1 MSATLSKTTGP
12 TSTTTARSSSS
23 QWRALRRLS
32 WPYFLMLP
40 TLALIVA
47 FSLYPLLQGFY
58 MSFFKRGVVVL
69 PQVQQTWPQYV
80 GLGNFIHLL
89 DNDEFR
95 VSLLKTVGFV
105 VVAVPLN
112 IILSLSLAV
121 LLQPQ
126 TRLFAFT
133 RTVVFFPS
141 MISLLII
148 GITWRWLFGLNNGLV
163 NYVLSLVQIAPIPW
177 LEQDTMAQIA
187 VVVAWIW
194 WQAGVN
200 MMIFLSGL
208 TAISPDYYEA
218 ASLDRTSKWR
228 QFTHITL
235 PLLRP
240 TMAVVVV
247 LSSIEAFKVY
257 ELVVSLTG
265 GGPGKATVYLI
276 QTIYDTAFQ
285 LPMQAGVAAAQSVV
299 LFVVLMVL
307 AILQLRLARSTS

>member
-1 MSATLSKTTGP
+1 MSEIASSP
-12 TSTTTARSSSS
+12 MTTTAARPLFPARVSTI
-23 QWRALRRLS
+23 LRGF

-40 TLALIVA
+40 TMALIVA
-47 FSLYPLLQGFY
+47 FTLYPLVQGLF
-58 MSFFKRGVVVL
+58 MSLFKRGVVVL
-69 PQVQQTWPQYV
+69 PQVPQTLPQYV
-80 GLGNFIHLL
+80 GLDNFVHLL
-89 DNDEFR
+89 DNADFKL
-95 VSLLKTVGFV
+95 SLIKTVVFV
-105 VVAVPLN
+105 VIAVPLN
-112 IILSLSLAV
+112 IALSLSLAV

-126 TRLFAFT
+126 TRFFAFA

-163 NYVLSLVQIAPIPW
+163 NYALSLVEIAPIPW

-187 VVVAWIW
+187 VVVAWVW

-218 ASLDRTSKWR
+218 ASIDGTTKWR

-285 LPMQAGVAAAQSVV
+285 LPMQAGVAAAQSAV
-299 LFVVLMVL
+299 LFIVLL
-307 AILQLRLARSTS
+307 ALAVIQLRLSRSKS

>member
-1 MSATLSKTTGP
+1 MSVMAAHETRTAATRP
-12 TSTTTARSSSS
+12 SSY
-23 QWRALRRLS
+23 RRLGETKRRL

-40 TLALIVA
+40 TMALIAA
-47 FSLYPLLQGFY
+47 FTLYPLVQGLH
-58 MSFFKRGVVVL
+58 MSLFKRGVVVL
-69 PQVQQTWPQYV
+69 PQMPQTLPQYV
-80 GLGNFIHLL
+80 GLDNFIGLI
-89 DNDEFR
+89 DNADFR
-95 VSLLKTVGFV
+95 VSLLKTVLFV

-112 IILSLSLAV
+112 VVLSLSLAV

-126 TRLFAFT
+126 TRLFAFV

-163 NYVLSLVQIAPIPW
+163 NYALSLVQIAPVPW
-177 LEQDTMAQIA
+177 LEQDLMAQIA
-187 VVVAWIW
+187 VVVAWVW

-218 ASLDRTSKWR
+218 ASIDGTSRWR

-285 LPMQAGVAAAQSVV
+285 VPMQAGVAAAQSAV

-307 AILQLRLARSTS
+307 AIAQLRLSRSRS

>member
-1 MSATLSKTTGP
+1 MSAVVTQAAGTGASP
-12 TSTTTARSSSS
+12 SAASPGKAAFRF
-23 QWRALRRLS
+23 A
-32 WPYFLMLP
+32 WPYLLMLP
-40 TLALIVA
+40 TVALLVA
-47 FSLYPLLQGFY
+47 FTLYPLAQGLV
-58 MSFFKRGVVVL
+58 MAFFKRGVVVL
-69 PQVQQTWPQYV
+69 PQVPQTLPTFV
-80 GLGNFIHLL
+80 GFDNF
-89 DNDEFR
+89 
-95 VSLLKTVGFV
+95 VSLLGNGEFRTSLFKTVVFV
-105 VVAVPLN
+105 VCAVPLN
-112 IILSLSLAV
+112 IAFSLGLAL

-126 TRLFAFT
+126 TRLFSFV

-148 GITWRWLFGLNNGLV
+148 GVTWRWLFGLNNGLV
-163 NYVLSLVQIAPIPW
+163 NYLLSLVEIAPVPW

-187 VVVAWIW
+187 VMVAWIW

-218 ASLDRTSKWR
+218 ASIDGTPKWR

-235 PLLRP
+235 PLLKP

-247 LSSIEAFKVY
+247 LSCIEAFKVY

-276 QTIYDTAFQ
+276 QTIYETAFQ
-285 LPMQAGVAAAQSVV
+285 KPMQAGIAAAQSAV
-299 LFVVLMVL
+299 LFI
-307 AILQLRLARSTS
+307 ILITLTIVQLRVSRSKE

>member
-1 MSATLSKTTGP
+1 MSAHLTPTKTAATRP
-12 TSTTTARSSSS
+12 SFF
-23 QWRALRRLS
+23 QWRTLRRLS
-32 WPYFLMLP
+32 WPYFLILP
-40 TLALIVA
+40 TMALIVA
-47 FSLYPLLQGFY
+47 FSLYPLVQGFY
-58 MSFFKRGVVVL
+58 MSLFKRGVVVL
-69 PQVQQTWPQYV
+69 PQVPQTLPQYV
-80 GLGNFIHLL
+80 GFDNFIHLL
-89 DNDEFR
+89 DNADFR
-95 VSLLKTVGFV
+95 VTLLKTVGFV

-112 IILSLSLAV
+112 IILSLSLAI

-126 TRLFAFT
+126 TRLFAFA

-163 NYVLSLVQIAPIPW
+163 NYLLSLVSIAPVPW

-187 VVVAWIW
+187 VVVAWVW

-218 ASLDRTSKWR
+218 ASIDRTSKWR

-240 TMAVVVV
+240 TLAVVLV

-285 LPMQAGVAAAQSVV
+285 MPMKAGVAAAQSVV
-299 LFVVLMVL
+299 LFCVLMVL
-307 AILQLRLARSTS
+307 AIIQLRVARSAK

>member
-1 MSATLSKTTGP
+1 MNDASAVISRQSAP
-12 TSTTTARSSSS
+12 RRNSE
-23 QWRALRRLS
+23 WLRPLLRTS
-32 WPYFLMLP
+32 WPYLLMLP
-40 TLALIVA
+40 TVALIVI
-47 FSLYPLLQGFY
+47 FTLYPLVQGLY
-58 MSFFKRGVVVL
+58 MSLFKRGVVVL
-69 PQVQQTWPQYV
+69 PQIPQTVPQYV
-80 GLGNFIHLL
+80 GLDNFVHLL
-89 DNDEFR
+89 DNADFR
-95 VSLLKTVGFV
+95 TSLIKTVIFV

-112 IILSLSLAV
+112 VVFSLSLAM
-121 LLQPQ
+121 LLKPQ
-126 TRLFAFT
+126 TKLFAFV

-163 NYVLSLVQIAPIPW
+163 NYALSLASIAPVPW

-187 VVVAWIW
+187 VVVAWVW

-208 TAISPDYYEA
+208 TAISSDYYEA
-218 ASLDRTSKWR
+218 AAIDGTSRWR

-247 LSSIEAFKVY
+247 LSTIEAFKVY

-285 LPMQAGVAAAQSVV
+285 LPMQAGVAAAQSAV

-307 AILQLRLARSTS
+307 AVVQLRLARSRV

>member
-1 MSATLSKTTGP
+1 VSATLTSPKTTA
-12 TSTTTARSSSS
+12 ARSSSFK
-23 QWRALRRLS
+23 WRALRRLS
-32 WPYFLMLP
+32 WPYFLILP
-40 TLALIVA
+40 TMALIVA
-47 FSLYPLLQGFY
+47 FSLYPLVQGFY
-58 MSFFKRGVVVL
+58 MSLFKRGVVVL
-69 PQVQQTWPQYV
+69 PQVPQTLPHYV
-80 GLGNFIHLL
+80 GMGNFIHLL
-89 DNDEFR
+89 DNPDFKLT
-95 VSLLKTVGFV
+95 LLKTVGFV

-112 IILSLSLAV
+112 IALSLSLAI

-126 TRLFAFT
+126 TRLFAFA

-163 NYVLSLVQIAPIPW
+163 NYVLSLVSIAPVPW

-187 VVVAWIW
+187 VVVAWVW

-218 ASLDRTSKWR
+218 ASIDRTSKWR

-285 LPMQAGVAAAQSVV
+285 MPMQAGVAAAQSVV
-299 LFVVLMVL
+299 LFCVLMVL
-307 AILQLRLARSTS
+307 AILQLRLARSAQ

>member
-1 MSATLSKTTGP
+1 MTDISS
-12 TSTTTARSSSS
+12 STTMMTAKRPSSARHLRSL
-23 QWRALRRLS
+23 LRMV

-40 TLALIVA
+40 TMALIIA
-47 FSLYPLLQGFY
+47 FTLYPLAQGLF
-58 MSFFKRGVVVL
+58 MSLFKRGVVVL
-69 PQVQQTWPQYV
+69 PQVPQTLPQYV
-80 GLGNFIHLL
+80 GFDNFINLL
-89 DNDEFR
+89 NNGDFR
-95 VSLLKTVGFV
+95 ISLVKTVVFV

-112 IILSLSLAV
+112 IGLSLALAV

-126 TRLFAFT
+126 KKLFAFV

-163 NYVLSLVQIAPIPW
+163 NYLLSLVNIAPIPW
-177 LEQDTMAQIA
+177 LEQDIMAQIA
-187 VVVAWIW
+187 VMVAWIW
-194 WQAGVN
+194 AGAGVN

-218 ASLDRTSKWR
+218 ASIDGTSKWR

-235 PLLRP
+235 PLLKP

-285 LPMQAGVAAAQSVV
+285 LPMQAGVAAAQSTI
-299 LFVVLMVL
+299 LFVILLVLT
-307 AILQLRLARSTS
+307 IIQLRLSRSKS

>member
-1 MSATLSKTTGP
+1 MST
-12 TSTTTARSSSS
+12 TSTISTETTAERPSSTKPLAEAKR
-23 QWRALRRLS
+23 QL

-40 TLALIVA
+40 TMALIVA
-47 FSLYPLLQGFY
+47 FTLYPLVQGLY
-58 MSFFKRGVVVL
+58 MSLFKRGVVVL
-69 PQVQQTWPQYV
+69 PQVPQTLPQFV
-80 GLGNFIHLL
+80 GLDNFIGLI
-89 DNDEFR
+89 DNADFR
-95 VSLLKTVGFV
+95 TSLLKTVIFV
-105 VVAVPLN
+105 VIAVPLN
-112 IILSLSLAV
+112 VIVSLALAL

-126 TRLFAFT
+126 TKLFAFV

-163 NYVLSLVQIAPIPW
+163 NYALSLAHIAPVPW

-187 VVVAWIW
+187 VVVAWVW
-194 WQAGVN
+194 WQSGVN

-208 TAISPDYYEA
+208 TAISTDYYEA
-218 ASLDRTSKWR
+218 ASIDGTSKWR

-285 LPMQAGVAAAQSVV
+285 LPMQAGMAAAQSAV

-307 AILQLRLARSTS
+307 AIVQLRLSRSRA

>member
-1 MSATLSKTTGP
+1 MNDASAVISRQSAP
-12 TSTTTARSSSS
+12 RRNSE
-23 QWRALRRLS
+23 WLRPLLRTS
-32 WPYFLMLP
+32 WPYLLMLP
-40 TLALIVA
+40 TVALIVI
-47 FSLYPLLQGFY
+47 FTLYPLVQGLY
-58 MSFFKRGVVVL
+58 MSLFKRGVVVL
-69 PQVQQTWPQYV
+69 PQIPQTVPQYV
-80 GLGNFIHLL
+80 GLDNFVHLL
-89 DNDEFR
+89 DNADFR
-95 VSLLKTVGFV
+95 TSLIKTVIFV

-112 IILSLSLAV
+112 VVFSLSLAM
-121 LLQPQ
+121 LLKPQ
-126 TRLFAFT
+126 TKLFAFV

-163 NYVLSLVQIAPIPW
+163 NYALSLASIAPVPW

-187 VVVAWIW
+187 VVVAWVW

-208 TAISPDYYEA
+208 TAISSDYYEA
-218 ASLDRTSKWR
+218 AAIDGTSRWR

-247 LSSIEAFKVY
+247 LSTIEAFKVY

-285 LPMQAGVAAAQSVV
+285 LPMQAGVAAAQSAV
-299 LFVVLMVL
+299 LFLVLMVL
-307 AILQLRLARSTS
+307 AVVQLRLARSRV

>member
-1 MSATLSKTTGP
+1 MTDISS
-12 TSTTTARSSSS
+12 STTMMAAKRPSSSR
-23 QWRALRRLS
+23 QLRAVLRMI

-40 TLALIVA
+40 TMALIIA
-47 FSLYPLLQGFY
+47 FTLYPLAQGLF
-58 MSFFKRGVVVL
+58 MSLFKRGVVVL
-69 PQVQQTWPQYV
+69 PQVPQTLPQYV
-80 GLGNFIHLL
+80 GFDNFINLL
-89 DNDEFR
+89 NNGDFR
-95 VSLLKTVGFV
+95 ISLVKTVVFV

-112 IILSLSLAV
+112 IALSLALAV

-126 TRLFAFT
+126 KKLFAFV

-163 NYVLSLVQIAPIPW
+163 NYLLSLVNIAPIPW

-187 VVVAWIW
+187 VMVAWIW
-194 WQAGVN
+194 AGAGVN

-218 ASLDRTSKWR
+218 ASIDGTSKWR

-235 PLLRP
+235 PLLKP

-265 GGPGKATVYLI
+265 GGPGRATVYLI

-285 LPMQAGVAAAQSVV
+285 LPMQAGVAAAQSTV
-299 LFVVLMVL
+299 LFVILLVLT
-307 AILQLRLARSTS
+307 IIQLRLSRSKS

>member
-1 MSATLSKTTGP
+1 MTALATQ
-12 TSTTTARSSSS
+12 TTALRPLSASKLKT
-23 QWRALRRLS
+23 ALRLS
-32 WPYFLMLP
+32 WPYMLMLP
-40 TLALIVA
+40 TVALIIA
-47 FSLYPLLQGFY
+47 FTLYPLVQGLY
-58 MSFFKRGVVVL
+58 MSLFKRGVVVL
-69 PQVQQTWPQYV
+69 PQIPQTLPQFV
-80 GLGNFIHLL
+80 GLDNFVHLL
-89 DNDEFR
+89 DNADFKL
-95 VSLLKTVGFV
+95 SLFKTVLFV

-112 IILSLSLAV
+112 IVLSLSLAV

-126 TRLFAFT
+126 TKLFAFA

-163 NYVLSLVQIAPIPW
+163 NYLLSLVEIAPIPW

-187 VVVAWIW
+187 VVVAWVW

-218 ASLDRTSKWR
+218 ASIDRTSKWR

-285 LPMQAGVAAAQSVV
+285 MPMQAGVAAAQSAV
-299 LFVVLMVL
+299 LFVVLLVL
-307 AILQLRLARSTS
+307 AIVQLRLARSKS

>member
-1 MSATLSKTTGP
+1 VTELVAPITRTM
-12 TSTTTARSSSS
+12 TAARPPSS
-23 QWRALRRLS
+23 RRLGDIRRKV

-40 TLALIVA
+40 TMGLIVA
-47 FSLYPLLQGFY
+47 FTLYPLVQGLY
-58 MSFFKRGVVVL
+58 MSLFKRGVVVL
-69 PQVQQTWPQYV
+69 PQARQTLPQYV
-80 GLGNFIHLL
+80 GLDNFVSLI
-89 DNDEFR
+89 DNVDFR
-95 VSLLKTVGFV
+95 ISLLKTVIFV

-112 IILSLSLAV
+112 VVLSLALAV

-126 TRLFAFT
+126 TKLFAFA

-163 NYVLSLVQIAPIPW
+163 NYVLSLASIAPVPW

-187 VVVAWIW
+187 VVVAWVW

-218 ASLDRTSKWR
+218 ASIDGTSKWR

-285 LPMQAGVAAAQSVV
+285 LPMQAGIAAAQSAV

-307 AILQLRLARSTS
+307 AIVQLRLARSKA

>member
-1 MSATLSKTTGP
+1 MSAHLTKTQ
-12 TSTTTARSSSS
+12 TAATRPSFF
-23 QWRALRRLS
+23 QWRTLRRLS
-32 WPYFLMLP
+32 WPYFLILP
-40 TLALIVA
+40 TMALIVA

-58 MSFFKRGVVVL
+58 MSLFKRGVVVL
-69 PQVQQTWPQYV
+69 PQVPQTLPQYV
-80 GLGNFIHLL
+80 GFDNFIHLL
-89 DNDEFR
+89 DNADFR
-95 VSLLKTVGFV
+95 VTLLKTVGFV

-112 IILSLSLAV
+112 IILSLSLAI

-126 TRLFAFT
+126 TRLFAFA

-141 MISLLII
+141 MISQLII

-163 NYVLSLVQIAPIPW
+163 NYLLSLVSIAPVPW

-187 VVVAWIW
+187 VVVAWVW

-218 ASLDRTSKWR
+218 ASIDRTSKWR

-240 TMAVVVV
+240 TMAVVLV

-285 LPMQAGVAAAQSVV
+285 MPMKAGVAAAQSVV
-299 LFVVLMVL
+299 LFCVLMVL
-307 AILQLRLARSTS
+307 AIIQLRVARNAK